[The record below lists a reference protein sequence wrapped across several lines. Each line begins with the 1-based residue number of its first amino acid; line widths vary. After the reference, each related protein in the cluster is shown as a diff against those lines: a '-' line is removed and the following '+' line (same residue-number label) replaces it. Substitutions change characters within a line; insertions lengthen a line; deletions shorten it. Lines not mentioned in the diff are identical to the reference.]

1 MVLFIKECIGSG
13 NEKNDYDEVIEVNDA
28 SIKVN
33 KLCNI
38 SKEFFLLK
46 MNQMGSFLDFIRE

>member
-1 MVLFIKECIGSG
+1 MVLFIEECIGSG
-13 NEKNDYDEVIEVNDA
+13 NEENDYDEVIELNDA

-38 SKEFFLLK
+38 SKEFVPFEDK
-46 MNQMGSFLDFIRE
+46 SNG

>member
-13 NEKNDYDEVIEVNDA
+13 NEENDYDEVIELNDA

-38 SKEFFLLK
+38 SKEFVPFEDK
-46 MNQMGSFLDFIRE
+46 SNG